1 MTGPDLILEDEFVPN
16 HRELFTA
23 LVEGIV
29 WDERMRARKTA
40 SFGQSYNYSGIEYP
54 AVPMH
59 DLLIPIVEHLQARLG
74 FRPNNC
80 LLNFYESGDA
90 TMGFHSDA
98 TDELAPGTG
107 VAIVSL
113 GAERN
118 ITFQSKPGREIKRS
132 YLLKSGSLLFMSAEV
147 QDKWKHAILK
157 QENAGGRISLTFRQ
171 IERQSQG
178 TKSA

>member
-1 MTGPDLILEDEFVPN
+1 MLAPDLIIVEAFVPN
-16 HRELFTA
+16 CEKLFAA
-23 LVEGIV
+23 LTGGIA

-40 SFGQSYNYSGIEYP
+40 SFGASYNYSGIEYA

-59 DLLIPIVEHLQARLG
+59 ELLVPLVEQLESRLK

-80 LLNFYESGDA
+80 PLNFHESGDA

-113 GAERN
+113 GAQRN
-118 ITFQSKPGREIKRS
+118 ITFQSKPDKAIERS
-132 YLLKSGSLLFMSAEV
+132 YLLESGLLLYMSAEV

-157 QENAGGRISLTFRQ
+157 QESVGGRISLTFRQ
-171 IERQSQG
+171 MER
-178 TKSA
+178 KAP

>member
-1 MTGPDLILEDEFVPN
+1 MEPELILEDDFFP
-16 HRELFTA
+16 RSQELFAA
-23 LVEGIV
+23 LADGVA

-54 AVPMH
+54 AVPLP
-59 DLLIPIVEHLQARLG
+59 DLLTPIVEQLEAHLG

-113 GAERN
+113 GAERA
-118 ITFQSKPGREIKRS
+118 ITFQSKPDKQAERL
-132 YLLKSGSLLFMSAEV
+132 YLLRSGSLLYMAADV
-147 QDKWKHAILK
+147 QDHWKHALLK
-157 QENAGGRISLTFRQ
+157 QEKTGGGISLTFRQ
-171 IERQSQG
+171 IAPQKQE
-178 TKSA
+178 K